1 MWYVVQVQLH
11 RPYSR
16 IQKISHIRQ
25 KKNEYK
31 HSPKNR
37 QVIILCA
44 QHWCVTNISFIHI

>member
-11 RPYSR
+11 RPYH
-16 IQKISHIRQ
+16 IQTTSHIRQ

-44 QHWCVTNISFIHI
+44 QH